1 MFQRSRVWTPALLT
15 EWTFFTYIFCCK
27 NCNDV
32 SLKRT
37 KMNDKWGRGWLI
49 FFKKNSASLWDL
61 AFRHYQSIFGDLT
74 YSDHPRAEVSFLKN
88 VFVYFQ
94 TQILQKITVCVS
106 GIRTR
111 IVGVEGEHAD
121 HLTSTTA
128 GLGKVRCRLRWG
140 QVQAKVKL
148 VLN

>member
-49 FFKKNSASLWDL
+49 FFLKKLGKPLGSCFSTLSVNFWRS
-61 AFRHYQSIFGDLT
+61 T